1 MFWVLLLKMT
11 PCYKSAVFSHLK
23 CEKIPRLYWLLFLR
37 LIETSPEFWKK
48 MCAVQRVINFP
59 VILKSLW
66 AIKCDVASPGPL
78 ARTQSLFTSPFAFC
92 LWLIQLGGP
101 LALIWGFS
109 MAVWCTKD
117 KRPWR
122 TGKTRKN
129 VYLTLFKQL
138 GAPKKFGQKV
148 KITPLRGK
156 LYWD

>member
-11 PCYKSAVFSHLK
+11 PCYKSAVFSLLK
-23 CEKIPRLYWLLFLR
+23 CEKIPRLCWLLFLR

-59 VILKSLW
+59 VILKSLL

-92 LWLIQLGGP
+92 LYLIQLGGP

-109 MAVWCTKD
+109 MAVWCTKGE
-117 KRPWR
+117 RPWR
-122 TGKTRKN
+122 TGKTRKIPSIH
-129 VYLTLFKQL
+129 YLNSL
-138 GAPKKFGQKV
+138 GRPKNLV
-148 KITPLRGK
+148 KKSKKHL
-156 LYWD
+156 